1 VFSISIVLRACV
13 GVGIVAIAACA
24 GAGPKPDPILAPQP
38 FYTVMGEIAL
48 TRHEPRVAALQ
59 YQAAAEGTSDPSL
72 LKRAT
77 QVATDTLQPTIA
89 ATVSARWIS
98 VDPKSADAHHAAA
111 RAALALFRIDES
123 AEHYRSVLQTS
134 PDGTDAAFARLETE
148 LGSVDNAFGARQVA
162 DKLAEVFPGSAAARQ
177 MQGFAQLRADD
188 PAAAV
193 RSLTSAIALKP
204 AGGTPSA
211 TGTQPDPNAQ
221 ADADAAAQAAASAQA
236 DAEREF
242 AQALARARISAGDV
256 EAPLAE
262 SQAKLEREGTPANRL
277 DYALLLLS
285 AQRDDAAL
293 EQLAILARAPEAE
306 SVALR
311 LLGIVE
317 YQQGKFDAAGMRFTE
332 LLRTGKFLDDAFYYL
347 GLIAEKHNDPE
358 RALRLYA
365 QVQTGEYFVSTL
377 LRAATIL
384 QTHGDAP
391 AADQLLDRLVEDT
404 PEQAPEIFAAR
415 ARIYADA
422 GDIDRGLKVLDWGV
436 LQYPDNVDMHYAL
449 AATYEQAGRVPE
461 ALGELSALVKA
472 RPGDPAALNA
482 LGYTLADHDQHLSRA
497 RALIERAHAAA
508 PKNAAILDSMGWVLF
523 RQGKTEQALPY
534 LSQAYADDRGGDIAA
549 HLGEVQW
556 TLGHQAEAD
565 QIWSAAAIVDPDNRL
580 LKSTRQRMH
589 GLK

>member
-1 VFSISIVLRACV
+1 
-13 GVGIVAIAACA
+13 VGIVATAGCV
-24 GAGPKPDPILAPQP
+24 GAGPKPDPILAPQA

-59 YQAAAEGTSDPSL
+59 YQAAAEDTSDPSL
-72 LKRAT
+72 LERAT
-77 QVATDTLQPTIA
+77 QVATDTLQPSIA
-89 ATVSARWIS
+89 AAVSARWIS
-98 VDPKSADAHHAAA
+98 VDPKSVDAHHAAA
-111 RAALALFRIDES
+111 RAALALFKIDEC
-123 AEHYRSVLQTS
+123 AQQYRIVLQTS

-148 LGSVDNAFGARQVA
+148 LGSTDNAFGARQLA
-162 DKLAEVFPGSAAARQ
+162 DKLAEVFPSSAAARQ

-204 AGGTPSA
+204 AAGAPGAQADANANGEAGSQA
-211 TGTQPDPNAQ
+211 AAGAQ
-221 ADADAAAQAAASAQA
+221 ADAD
-236 DAEREF
+236 REL

-262 SQAKLEREGTPANRL
+262 SQARLERDGSAANRL

-293 EQLAILARAPEAE
+293 EQLAILARAPEAAP
-306 SVALR
+306 VALR

-317 YQQGKFDAAGMRFTE
+317 FQQGKFDAAGMRFTE

-347 GLIAEKHNDPE
+347 GLLAEKHNDPE

-384 QTHGDAP
+384 QTHGDPA

-422 GDIDRGLKVLDWGV
+422 GDIERGLKVLDWGV

-449 AATYEQAGRVPE
+449 AATYEQAGRVAD
-461 ALGELSALVKA
+461 ALRELSALLKA
-472 RPGDPAALNA
+472 RPEDPAALNA
-482 LGYTLADHDQHLSRA
+482 LGYTLADHDKHLSHA
-497 RALIERAHAAA
+497 RRLIEQAHAAA
-508 PKNAAILDSMGWVLF
+508 PKNAAILDSMGWVRF
-523 RQGKTEQALPY
+523 RQGKGDEALAY
-534 LSQAYADDRGGDIAA
+534 LAEAYADDRGGDIAA

-565 QIWSAAAIVDPDNRL
+565 RIWSAAALVDPDNRL

>member
-13 GVGIVAIAACA
+13 GVAIVAIAACA
-24 GAGPKPDPILAPQP
+24 GAGPKPDPILAPQS

-59 YQAAAEGTSDPSL
+59 YQAASAGTGDPSL

-77 QVATDTLQPTIA
+77 QVAADTLQPSIA
-89 ATVSARWIS
+89 ATVSARWIN
-98 VDPKSADAHHAAA
+98 VDPKSADAQHAAA

-123 AEHYRSVLQTS
+123 AEHYRIVLQTS

-162 DKLAEVFPGSAAARQ
+162 DKLAEVFPSSAAARQ
-177 MQGFAQLRADD
+177 IQGFAQLRADD

-204 AGGTPSA
+204 AS
-211 TGTQPDPNAQ
+211 TQPDANAQ

-236 DAEREF
+236 DAEREL

-262 SQAKLEREGTPANRL
+262 SQAKLDRDGTPANRL
-277 DYALLLLS
+277 DNALLLLS
-285 AQRDDAAL
+285 AQRDDQAL
-293 EQLAILARAPEAE
+293 EQLAILARAPEAAP
-306 SVALR
+306 VALR

-317 YQQGKFDAAGMRFTE
+317 YQQGKFDAAGVRFTE

-347 GLIAEKHNDPE
+347 GLIAEKHNDAE

-384 QTHGDAP
+384 QTHGDAA
-391 AADQLLDRLVEDT
+391 AADQLLDRLVDDT

-422 GDIDRGLKVLDWGV
+422 GDIDRSLKVLDWGV

-449 AATYEQAGRVPE
+449 AATYEQAGRVAE

-482 LGYTLADHDQHLSRA
+482 LGYTLADHDQHLSHA

-534 LSQAYADDRGGDIAA
+534 LSEAYADDRGGDIAA

-565 QIWSAAAIVDPDNRL
+565 RIWSTAAIVDPDNRL

-589 GLK
+589 GLR

>member
-1 VFSISIVLRACV
+1 MFSNSIVLTAYV
-13 GVGIVAIAACA
+13 GVGIVATAGCV
-24 GAGPKPDPILAPQP
+24 GAGPKPDPILAPQA

-59 YQAAAEGTSDPSL
+59 YQAAAEGTSDPL
-72 LKRAT
+72 LLERAT
-77 QVATDTLQPTIA
+77 QVATETLQPSIA
-89 ATVSARWIS
+89 AAVSARWIS
-98 VDPKSADAHHAAA
+98 VDPKSVDAHHAAA
-111 RAALALFRIDES
+111 RAALALFRIDECVQQ
-123 AEHYRSVLQTS
+123 YRIVLQTS

-148 LGSVDNAFGARQVA
+148 LGSADNAFGARQLA
-162 DKLAEVFPGSAAARQ
+162 DKLAEVFPSSAAARQ

-193 RSLTSAIALKP
+193 RSLTAAIALKP
-204 AGGTPSA
+204 AADAQADAG
-211 TGTQPDPNAQ
+211 AQ
-221 ADADAAAQAAASAQA
+221 ADAD
-236 DAEREF
+236 REL

-262 SQAKLEREGTPANRL
+262 SQARLERDGTPANRL

-293 EQLAILARAPEAE
+293 EQLAILARTPEGAP
-306 SVALR
+306 VALR

-317 YQQGKFDAAGMRFTE
+317 FQQGKFDAAGMRFTE

-347 GLIAEKHNDPE
+347 GLLAEKHNDPE

-384 QTHGDAP
+384 QTHGDPA

-422 GDIDRGLKVLDWGV
+422 GDTERGLKVLDWGV

-449 AATYEQAGRVPE
+449 AATYEQAGRVAD
-461 ALGELSALVKA
+461 ALRELSALLKA
-472 RPGDPAALNA
+472 RPEDPAALNA
-482 LGYTLADHDQHLSRA
+482 LGYTLADHDKHLSHA
-497 RALIERAHAAA
+497 RRLIERAHAAA
-508 PKNAAILDSMGWVLF
+508 PKNAAILDSMGWVRF
-523 RQGKTEQALPY
+523 RQGKSNEALAY
-534 LSQAYADDRGGDIAA
+534 LAEAYADDRGGDIAA

-565 QIWSAAAIVDPDNRL
+565 RIWSAAALVDPDNRL

-589 GLK
+589 GLQ

>member
-1 VFSISIVLRACV
+1 VAIVATAACV
-13 GVGIVAIAACA
+13 
-24 GAGPKPDPILAPQP
+24 GAGPKPDPILAPQA

-59 YQAAAEGTSDPSL
+59 YQAAAEGALDPAL
-72 LKRAT
+72 LQRAT
-77 QVATDTLQPTIA
+77 QVATDTLQPSIA
-89 ATVSARWIS
+89 AAVSARWIS
-98 VDPKSADAHHAAA
+98 VDPKSVDAHYAAA
-111 RAALALFRIDES
+111 RAALALFKINDS
-123 AEHYRSVLQTS
+123 AEQYRIVLQTS
-134 PDGTDAAFARLETE
+134 PDGTDAAFARLESE
-148 LGSVDNAFGARQVA
+148 LGSADNAFGSRQIA
-162 DKLAEVFPGSAAARQ
+162 DKLAEEFPSSAAARQ

-193 RSLTSAIALKP
+193 RSFTSAMALKP
-204 AGGTPSA
+204 APGTPA
-211 TGTQPDPNAQ
+211 AQPDAT
-221 ADADAAAQAAASAQA
+221 AAADAAAQADAQ
-236 DAEREF
+236 RQL

-256 EAPLAE
+256 ESPLAE
-262 SQAKLEREGTPANRL
+262 FQAKLEHDGTPANRL

-285 AQRDDAAL
+285 AQRDDVAL
-293 EQLAILARAPEAE
+293 EQLAILARAPEAAP
-306 SVALR
+306 VALR

-317 YQQGKFDAAGMRFTE
+317 YQQGKFDAAGMRFSE

-365 QVQTGEYFVSTL
+365 QVQSGDYFVSTL

-422 GDIDRGLKVLDWGV
+422 GDIERGLKVLDWGV

-449 AATYEQAGRVPE
+449 AATYEQAGRIAD
-461 ALGELSALVKA
+461 ALRELSALVKD
-472 RPGDPAALNA
+472 RPDDPAALNA
-482 LGYTLADHDQHLSRA
+482 LGYTLADHHKHLSQA
-497 RALIERAHAAA
+497 RGLIERAHAAA
-508 PKNAAILDSMGWVLF
+508 PKNAAILDSMGWVRF

-534 LSQAYADDRGGDIAA
+534 LSEAYADDRGGDIAA

-556 TLGHQAEAD
+556 TLGQQAEAD
-565 QIWSAAAIVDPDNRL
+565 RIWSAAAIVDPDNRL

-589 GLK
+589 ALK

>member
-1 VFSISIVLRACV
+1 VFSNSIVLTAYV
-13 GVGIVAIAACA
+13 GVGIVATAGCV
-24 GAGPKPDPILAPQP
+24 GAGPKPDPILAPQA

-59 YQAAAEGTSDPSL
+59 YQAAAEGTSDPL
-72 LKRAT
+72 LLERAT
-77 QVATDTLQPTIA
+77 QVATETLQPSIA
-89 ATVSARWIS
+89 AAVSARWIS
-98 VDPKSADAHHAAA
+98 VDPKSVDAHHAAA
-111 RAALALFRIDES
+111 RAALALFRIDECVQQ
-123 AEHYRSVLQTS
+123 YRIVLQTS

-148 LGSVDNAFGARQVA
+148 LGSADNAFGARQLA
-162 DKLAEVFPGSAAARQ
+162 DKLAEVFPSSAAARQ

-193 RSLTSAIALKP
+193 RSLTAAIALKP
-204 AGGTPSA
+204 AADAQADAG
-211 TGTQPDPNAQ
+211 AQ
-221 ADADAAAQAAASAQA
+221 ADAD
-236 DAEREF
+236 REL

-262 SQAKLEREGTPANRL
+262 SQARLERDGTPANRL

-293 EQLAILARAPEAE
+293 EQLAILARTPEGAP
-306 SVALR
+306 VALR

-317 YQQGKFDAAGMRFTE
+317 FQQGKFDAAGMRFTE

-347 GLIAEKHNDPE
+347 GLLAEKHNDPE

-384 QTHGDAP
+384 QTHGDPA

-422 GDIDRGLKVLDWGV
+422 GDIERGLKVLDWGV

-449 AATYEQAGRVPE
+449 AATYEQAGRVAD
-461 ALGELSALVKA
+461 ALRELSALLKA
-472 RPGDPAALNA
+472 RPEDPAALNA
-482 LGYTLADHDQHLSRA
+482 LGYTLADHDKHLSHA
-497 RALIERAHAAA
+497 RRLIERAHAAA
-508 PKNAAILDSMGWVLF
+508 PKNAAILDSMGWVRF
-523 RQGKTEQALPY
+523 RQGKSNEALAY
-534 LSQAYADDRGGDIAA
+534 LAEAYADDRGGDIAA

-565 QIWSAAAIVDPDNRL
+565 RIWSAAALVDPDNRL

-589 GLK
+589 GLQ

>member
-1 VFSISIVLRACV
+1 VAIVATAACV
-13 GVGIVAIAACA
+13 
-24 GAGPKPDPILAPQP
+24 GAGPKPDPLLAPQP
-38 FYTVMGEIAL
+38 FYTVMAEIAL

-59 YQAAAEGTSDPSL
+59 YQAAVETTSDPSL
-72 LKRAT
+72 LERAT
-77 QVATDTLQPTIA
+77 QVATDTLQPSIA
-89 ATVSARWIS
+89 AAVSARWIS
-98 VDPKSADAHHAAA
+98 VDPKSVDAHHAAA

-123 AEHYRSVLQTS
+123 AQQYRIVLQTS
-134 PDGTDAAFARLETE
+134 QDGTDAAFARLDTE
-148 LGSVDNAFGARQVA
+148 LGSADNAFGARQLA
-162 DKLAEVFPGSAAARQ
+162 DKLAEVFPSSAAARQ

-193 RSLTSAIALKP
+193 RSFTSAIALKP
-204 AGGTPSA
+204 AAGTSSAQPSA
-211 TGTQPDPNAQ
+211 SAP
-221 ADADAAAQAAASAQA
+221 AAADVSARA
-236 DAEREF
+236 DAEREL

-262 SQAKLEREGTPANRL
+262 SQARLDRDTTPANRL

-285 AQRDDAAL
+285 AQRDDTAL
-293 EQLAILARAPEAE
+293 EQLAILARVPEAAP
-306 SVALR
+306 VALR

-317 YQQGKFDAAGMRFTE
+317 YQQGKFDAAGVRFTE

-365 QVQTGEYFVSTL
+365 QVQTGDFFVSTL

-384 QTHGDAP
+384 QMHGDAP
-391 AADQLLDRLVEDT
+391 AADQLLDRLVDDT

-422 GDIDRGLKVLDWGV
+422 GDVERGLKVLDWGV
-436 LQYPDNVDMHYAL
+436 LQYPDNLDMHYAL

-461 ALGELSALVKA
+461 ALRELSALLKD
-472 RPGDPAALNA
+472 RPDDPAALNA
-482 LGYTLADHDQHLSRA
+482 LGYTLADHDKHLSQA

-508 PKNAAILDSMGWVLF
+508 PKNAAILDSMGWVRF

-534 LSQAYADDRGGDIAA
+534 LAEAYTDDRGGDIAA

-556 TLGHQAEAD
+556 ALGHQAEAD
-565 QIWSAAAIVDPDNRL
+565 RIWSAAAIVDPDNRL

-589 GLK
+589 ALK

>member
-1 VFSISIVLRACV
+1 VAIVATAACV
-13 GVGIVAIAACA
+13 
-24 GAGPKPDPILAPQP
+24 GAGPKPDPILAPQA

-59 YQAAAEGTSDPSL
+59 YQAAAEGALDPAL
-72 LKRAT
+72 LQRAT
-77 QVATDTLQPTIA
+77 QVATDTLQPSIA
-89 ATVSARWIS
+89 AAVSARWIG
-98 VDPKSADAHHAAA
+98 VDPKSVDAHHAAA
-111 RAALALFRIDES
+111 RAALALFKINDS
-123 AEHYRSVLQTS
+123 AEQYRIVLQTS

-148 LGSVDNAFGARQVA
+148 LASADNAFGSRQIA
-162 DKLAEVFPGSAAARQ
+162 DKLAEEFPSSAAARQ

-193 RSLTSAIALKP
+193 RSFTAAMALKP
-204 AGGTPSA
+204 EAGVSGAAGAPSEA
-211 TGTQPDPNAQ
+211 GAAAAQPDA
-221 ADADAAAQAAASAQA
+221 AAAADAAAQADAQ
-236 DAEREF
+236 REL

-256 EAPLAE
+256 ESPLAE
-262 SQAKLEREGTPANRL
+262 FQAKLEHDGTPADRL

-285 AQRDDAAL
+285 AQRDDVAL
-293 EQLAILARAPEAE
+293 EQLAILARTPEAAP
-306 SVALR
+306 VALR

-365 QVQTGEYFVSTL
+365 QVQSGDYFVSTL

-422 GDIDRGLKVLDWGV
+422 GDIERGLKVLDWGV

-449 AATYEQAGRVPE
+449 AATYEQAGRIAD
-461 ALGELSALVKA
+461 ALRELSALLKD
-472 RPGDPAALNA
+472 RPDDPAALNA
-482 LGYTLADHDQHLSRA
+482 LGYTLADHHKHLSQA
-497 RALIERAHAAA
+497 RGLIERAHAAA
-508 PKNAAILDSMGWVLF
+508 PKNAAILDSMGWVRF

-534 LSQAYADDRGGDIAA
+534 LSEAYADDRGGDIAA

-565 QIWSAAAIVDPDNRL
+565 RIWSASAIVDPDNRL

-589 GLK
+589 ALK

>member
-1 VFSISIVLRACV
+1 
-13 GVGIVAIAACA
+13 
-24 GAGPKPDPILAPQP
+24 
-38 FYTVMGEIAL
+38 
-48 TRHEPRVAALQ
+48 LQ
-59 YQAAAEGTSDPSL
+59 YQAAAEGTSDPL
-72 LKRAT
+72 LLERAT
-77 QVATDTLQPTIA
+77 QVATETLQPSIA
-89 ATVSARWIS
+89 AAVSARWIS
-98 VDPKSADAHHAAA
+98 VDPKSVDAHHAAA
-111 RAALALFRIDES
+111 RAALALFRIDECVQQ
-123 AEHYRSVLQTS
+123 YRIVLQTS

-148 LGSVDNAFGARQVA
+148 LGSADNAFGARQLA
-162 DKLAEVFPGSAAARQ
+162 DKLAEVFPSSAAARQ

-193 RSLTSAIALKP
+193 RSLTAAIALNP
-204 AGGTPSA
+204 AADAQADAG
-211 TGTQPDPNAQ
+211 AQ
-221 ADADAAAQAAASAQA
+221 ADAD
-236 DAEREF
+236 REL

-262 SQAKLEREGTPANRL
+262 SQARLERDGTPANRL

-293 EQLAILARAPEAE
+293 EQLAILARTPEGAP
-306 SVALR
+306 VALR

-317 YQQGKFDAAGMRFTE
+317 FQQGKFDAAGMRFTE

-347 GLIAEKHNDPE
+347 GLLAEKHNDPE

-384 QTHGDAP
+384 QTHGDPA

-422 GDIDRGLKVLDWGV
+422 GDIERGLKVLDWGV

-449 AATYEQAGRVPE
+449 AATYEQAGRVAD
-461 ALGELSALVKA
+461 ALRELSALLKA
-472 RPGDPAALNA
+472 RPEDPAALNA
-482 LGYTLADHDQHLSRA
+482 LGYTLADHDKHLSHA
-497 RALIERAHAAA
+497 RRLIERAHAAA
-508 PKNAAILDSMGWVLF
+508 PKNAAILDSMGWVRF
-523 RQGKTEQALPY
+523 RQGKSNEALAY
-534 LSQAYADDRGGDIAA
+534 LAEAYADDRGGDIAA

-565 QIWSAAAIVDPDNRL
+565 RIWSAAALVDPDNRL

-589 GLK
+589 GLQ

>member
-1 VFSISIVLRACV
+1 MFSISTVLTACV
-13 GVGIVAIAACA
+13 GVGIVATAGCV
-24 GAGPKPDPILAPQP
+24 GAGPKPDPLLAPQP

-59 YQAAAEGTSDPSL
+59 YQAAAEGTLDPSL
-72 LKRAT
+72 LQRAT
-77 QVATDTLQPTIA
+77 QVAAETLQPSIA
-89 ATVSARWIS
+89 AVVSARWIS
-98 VDPKSADAHHAAA
+98 VQPNSLDAHHAAA

-123 AEHYRSVLQTS
+123 AAHYRVVLQTS
-134 PDGTDAAFARLETE
+134 PDGTDAAFTRLGTE
-148 LGSVDNAFGARQVA
+148 LGSVDNAFGARQLA
-162 DKLAEVFPGSAAARQ
+162 DKLAQAFPSSAAARQ
-177 MQGFAQLRADD
+177 LQGFAQLRADD

-193 RSLTSAIALKP
+193 RSFTSALALKP
-204 AGGTPSA
+204 AAGAADAG
-211 TGTQPDPNAQ
+211 AQ
-221 ADADAAAQAAASAQA
+221 AEASAQA
-236 DAEREF
+236 DADREL

-262 SQAKLEREGTPANRL
+262 FQARLDRDGTPANRL

-293 EQLAILARAPEAE
+293 EQLAILARAPEAAP
-306 SVALR
+306 VALR

-347 GLIAEKHNDPE
+347 GLIAEKHDDPE

-384 QTHGDAP
+384 QNHGDAP
-391 AADQLLDRLVEDT
+391 AADQLLDRLVDDT

-422 GDIDRGLKVLDWGV
+422 GDIERGLQVLDWGV
-436 LQYPDNVDMHYAL
+436 LQYPDNVDVHYAL

-461 ALGELSALVKA
+461 ALRELSALAKA
-472 RPGDPAALNA
+472 RPEDPAALNA
-482 LGYTLADHDQHLSRA
+482 LGYTLADHDKQLSHA

-508 PKNAAILDSMGWVLF
+508 PKNAAILDSMGWVRF
-523 RQGKTEQALPY
+523 RQGNAEQALPY
-534 LSQAYADDRGGDIAA
+534 LSEAYADDRGGDIAA

-556 TLGHQAEAD
+556 TLGHQDEAD
-565 QIWSAAAIVDPDNRL
+565 RIWSAAAIVDPDNRL

-589 GLK
+589 SLK

>member
-1 VFSISIVLRACV
+1 
-13 GVGIVAIAACA
+13 VGIVATAGCV
-24 GAGPKPDPILAPQP
+24 GAGPKQDPILAPQP

-59 YQAAAEGTSDPSL
+59 YQSAADRTLDPSL
-72 LKRAT
+72 LQRAT
-77 QVATDTLQPTIA
+77 QVATETLQPSIA
-89 ATVSARWIS
+89 AVVSARWIS
-98 VDPKSADAHHAAA
+98 VDPKSVDAHHAAA
-111 RAALALFRIDES
+111 KAALALFKIDAS
-123 AEHYRSVLQTS
+123 AEHYRIVLQAA
-134 PDGTDAAFARLETE
+134 PDGADAAFARLGTE
-148 LGSVDNAFGARQVA
+148 LGGIDNPFGARQVA
-162 DKLAEVFPGSAAARQ
+162 DKLAEDFPSSAAARQ
-177 MQGFAQLRADD
+177 MQGFAQMRADD

-193 RSLTSAIALKP
+193 RSFTAAIALKP
-204 AGGTPSA
+204 DGP
-211 TGTQPDPNAQ
+211 
-221 ADADAAAQAAASAQA
+221 ADA
-236 DAEREF
+236 DAEREL
-242 AQALARARISAGDV
+242 AQALARARISAGDI
-256 EAPLAE
+256 EAPLAQY
-262 SQAKLEREGTPANRL
+262 QAKLDRDGTPANRL

-293 EQLAILARAPEAE
+293 EQLAILAGSADAAA
-306 SVALR
+306 VALR

-365 QVQTGEYFVSTL
+365 QVQSGDYFVSTL

-384 QTHGDAP
+384 QTHGDAQ
-391 AADQLLDRLVEDT
+391 AADQLLDRLVADT

-422 GDIDRGLKVLDWGV
+422 GDIERGLKVLDWGA
-436 LQYPDNVDMHYAL
+436 LQYPDSVDMQYAL
-449 AATYEQAGRVPE
+449 AATYEQAGRIAD
-461 ALGELSALVKA
+461 ALRELNALVKA
-472 RPGDPAALNA
+472 RPDDPAALNA
-482 LGYTLADHDQHLSRA
+482 LGYTLADHDKQLSHA
-497 RALIERAHAAA
+497 NALIERAHAAA
-508 PKNAAILDSMGWVLF
+508 PKNAAILDSMGWVRF

-534 LSQAYADDRGGDIAA
+534 LAEAYADDRGGDIAA

-565 QIWSAAAIVDPDNRL
+565 RIWSAAAIVDPDNRL

-589 GLK
+589 ALK